1 MGPSRQ
7 KLGRVVVIQ
16 PHKSEY
22 DKLFRSLGP
31 DPSASAA
38 PRDTAPG
45 DEVVILPRSRTP
57 FILRRV
63 EELEAY
69 VFVGDC
75 FIKELMQGQAS
86 QGVLKEGEFTM
97 V

>member
-1 MGPSRQ
+1 
-7 KLGRVVVIQ
+7 
-16 PHKSEY
+16 
-22 DKLFRSLGP
+22 
-31 DPSASAA
+31 
-38 PRDTAPG
+38 
-45 DEVVILPRSRTP
+45 
-57 FILRRV
+57 V

-86 QGVLKEGEFTM
+86 QGVLKEVEFTI